1 MLVNP
6 GDPDK
11 SGTVTSAAQ
20 CWQPRLAVPAVT
32 ESPRWYA
39 IQTRA
44 RHEKIVAHQLQVR
57 GITVFL
63 PLVTEIHRWSDRRK
77 VVQLPLFSGYVF
89 VHLSW
94 LPECRMRVPTV
105 FSVSSA
111 CLEKVPPSR
120 MVKSRAFGRF
130 WRASVRM
137 IPILF
142 LRWVNAFGFEEGPST
157 ASRGFWRR
165 AMGTRRSS
173 SRWNQFNALSQFKS
187 MATR

>member
-11 SGTVTSAAQ
+11 CRTVSSAAQ

-32 ESPRWYA
+32 PESPRWYA

-77 VVQLPLFSGYVF
+77 VVQLPLF
-89 VHLSW
+89 LA
-94 LPECRMRVPTV
+94 M
-105 FSVSSA
+105 
-111 CLEKVPPSR
+111 CLCICLGCLNV
-120 MVKSRAFGRF
+120 A
-130 WRASVRM
+130 
-137 IPILF
+137 
-142 LRWVNAFGFEEGPST
+142 
-157 ASRGFWRR
+157 
-165 AMGTRRSS
+165 
-173 SRWNQFNALSQFKS
+173 
-187 MATR
+187 